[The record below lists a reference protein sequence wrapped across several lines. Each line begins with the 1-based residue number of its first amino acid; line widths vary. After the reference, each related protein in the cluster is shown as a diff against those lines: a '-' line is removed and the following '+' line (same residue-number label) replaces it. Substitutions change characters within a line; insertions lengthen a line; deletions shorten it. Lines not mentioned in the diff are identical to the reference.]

1 MNTELQDIAEKI
13 KDLALELGADEATVT
28 VSRSTSNQLSQR
40 DGQLEECKQSQSQ
53 GVQVRL
59 LVDNRYSVHS
69 AAESRVSAL
78 RPFLKQAI
86 DATRFLEE
94 DSHRRLPKLEDMGS
108 GNPNHLDAY
117 DHSLNEMTPDSRR
130 QALNELET
138 LGLNAAKQVPL
149 KSLTAHVWDSQSSS
163 CRVSSN
169 GYSAGW
175 SRTSS
180 GQGASISLFEESGRR
195 PEAYDYYSA
204 RHSCDLPSAEA
215 IAESLV
221 MRGRRRI
228 GTEAI
233 KSECLPMLLENR
245 CVSRILGVLI
255 SPLSGNAIYEQRSC
269 MADKLDTPIGASSL
283 QLFDDP
289 LIPRAL
295 NSRPYDGDGF
305 ETHRRPIIENGI
317 LKTFLLG
324 IYNARRLGQAHTT
337 ASTSNLVIPASEDS
351 PESLLNQLPRA
362 IRVEGFLGGNANAM
376 TGDFSFGITGTLF
389 EKGEAIQ
396 GISEMNVSGNIF
408 DLCAQYLQP
417 ANDVWTYSAWRTPS
431 LLFDNVQF
439 SGL

>member
-1 MNTELQDIAEKI
+1 MNSDLQTIAEQI
-13 KDLALELGADEATVT
+13 NALALELGADEATVT

-40 DGQLEECKQSQSQ
+40 EGSLEECKQSQSQ

-69 AAESRVSAL
+69 AAESRIEAL

-86 DATRFLEE
+86 DATRYLEE
-94 DSHRRLPKLEDMGS
+94 DSHRRLPDREIMGS
-108 GNPNHLDAY
+108 VDPNELDLFDTALDELSPEERRQKLQHLEQVGLDA
-117 DHSLNEMTPDSRR
+117 
-130 QALNELET
+130 AK
-138 LGLNAAKQVPL
+138 AAPL
-149 KSLTAHVWDSQSSS
+149 KSLTAHIWDSKSSS

-169 GYSAGW
+169 GYVAGW

-180 GQGASISLFEESGRR
+180 GLGASISLFEESGRR

-204 RHSCDLPSAEA
+204 RHASDLPAAEE
-215 IAESLV
+215 IAQSLV
-221 MRGRRRI
+221 TRGLRRI

-233 KSECLPMLLENR
+233 KSESLPMLLENR

-255 SPLSGNAIYEQRSC
+255 SPLSGSAIYEQRSC
-269 MADKLDTPIGASSL
+269 MADKLGKQIAASGL
-283 QLFDDP
+283 QLIDDP

-295 NSRPYDGDGF
+295 NSKPYDGDGLS
-305 ETHRRPIIENGI
+305 TMRRSIVEDGV

-324 IYNARRLGQAHTT
+324 VYNARRLGQAHTT
-337 ASTSNLVIPASEDS
+337 ASTSNLIVPPSEDS
-351 PESLLNQLPRA
+351 PQAILDRLPRA

-389 EKGEAIQ
+389 ENGEPIK

-408 DLCAQYLQP
+408 SLCEQYLQP
-417 ANDVWTYSAWRTPS
+417 ANDVWTFSSWRTPS